1 MTKKRLNIAL
11 DWDDTFTADPEGFKA
26 IIRCFQSLGHTV
38 TIVTLR
44 DELDL
49 DERMSEL
56 KDKYEVD
63 IIFCAGQSKERVV
76 RELGLQMNIW
86 IDDNPRYI
94 VNDYPNYS
102 EIFGT
107 KRDID

>member
-1 MTKKRLNIAL
+1 MKKQLNIAL

-26 IIRCFQSLGHTV
+26 IIRCFQSLGHSV
-38 TIVTLR
+38 IIVTLR
-44 DELDL
+44 DNQDT
-49 DERMSEL
+49 DDRMSEL
-56 KDKYEVD
+56 RDKYGVEV
-63 IIFCAGQSKERVV
+63 IFCAGQSKERII
-76 RELGLQMNIW
+76 RELGLQINIW